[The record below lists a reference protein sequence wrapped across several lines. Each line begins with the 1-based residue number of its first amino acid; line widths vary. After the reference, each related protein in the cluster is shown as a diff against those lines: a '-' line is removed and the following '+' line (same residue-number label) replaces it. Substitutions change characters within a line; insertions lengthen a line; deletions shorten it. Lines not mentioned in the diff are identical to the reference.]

1 MEYQNRPVEWI
12 TTETEKIAKDKEN
25 NNVRDG
31 VLLGSGLAAIDAGA
45 GINHKPTSK
54 VRKALK
60 TGLRIHGGYNVAAG
74 TLAAGGSEYVR
85 RAAATPAIATKA
97 GVLRNKGLAYTGV
110 GAAELIGSKYINTN
124 PVNKKLLAAKLGLVT
139 GGVAAAAAGAH
150 GLLTEKRASKK
161 DQKKNKPESG
171 YKRLGKAL
179 LGYPAAAVTGFG
191 AGMGIG
197 LATIGKPRLRARLV
211 LPTAAALGLAAH
223 GNALYQGYK
232 YIQEH

>member
-25 NNVRDG
+25 NNVRNG
-31 VLLGSGLAAIDAGA
+31 VLFGSGLAAIDVGA

-85 RAAATPAIATKA
+85 RAAATPAIATQA
-97 GVLRNKGLAYTGV
+97 GVLRNKGLAYTGI

-124 PVNKKLLAAKLGLVT
+124 PVNKKLLAAKLGLIT
-139 GGVAAAAAGAH
+139 GGAAAAAAGAH
-150 GLLTEKRASKK
+150 GLMSEKKASKEDK
-161 DQKKNKPESG
+161 KPESG
-171 YKRLGKAL
+171 YRRVAKALAGYAAAPIVAGVALGKGAFTGNHFTRPRRVRKAMPIM
-179 LGYPAAAVTGFG
+179 LGA
-191 AGMGIG
+191 
-197 LATIGKPRLRARLV
+197 
-211 LPTAAALGLAAH
+211 GLAAH
-223 GNALYQGYK
+223 ANALYQAGSYAS
-232 YIQEH
+232 EH